1 MARAPAARARTTRA
15 TEPDN
20 VRTRQ
25 LWLTIAVVVLAL
37 WIALPF
43 LTPIAWAAILAI
55 AEWPLYR
62 RALARYP
69 DRPGL
74 IAGGFML
81 ATALLVIVPL
91 SIAAVALASESQNA
105 LGWLKHAQQFGI
117 AAPSWLPGI
126 PLVGDRA
133 TSWWQAHV
141 ASPQAANA
149 LLGTVSAGAVLG
161 WTQTIGG
168 EVAKESALFLVT
180 LVVLFA
186 LLVRGRAIGAQA
198 ALVAQRMFGSFGG
211 DFLARMTGAVRAT
224 VNGTVFVSFGEGA
237 LIGVGYWMAGV
248 PQPLLFATFTI
259 LLALVPFGAWAA
271 FGLASLILIGGGKML
286 AGVLLFGFGVVVM
299 VVGDHAVQPSVIGSA
314 VELPFVLAMIGVFGG
329 LATLGLVGLFIGPVV
344 MAALLLL
351 WREWVTPPAPAPVSS
366 PVRRRTP
373 RASA

>member
-1 MARAPAARARTTRA
+1 MQGRPAADPPGA
-15 TEPDN
+15 
-20 VRTRQ
+20 RTRQ
-25 LWLTIAVVVLAL
+25 LWLTVAVVALSL

-43 LTPIAWAAILAI
+43 LTPLAWAAILAI

-62 RALARYP
+62 RALQRFP
-69 DRPGL
+69 DDPGVV
-74 IAGGFML
+74 AFGFIL
-81 ATALLVIVPL
+81 ATALLVIIPL

-133 TSWWQAHV
+133 ANWWQLHV

-149 LLGTVSAGAVLG
+149 LLGTISAGAVLG

-168 EVAKESALFLVT
+168 EVAKDSALFLVT
-180 LVVLFA
+180 LVVLFS
-186 LLVRGRAIGAQA
+186 LLVRGRAIGMQA
-198 ALVAQRMFGSFGG
+198 GLIAQRMFGAFGG
-211 DFLARMTGAVRAT
+211 DFLERMTGAVRAT

-237 LIGVGYWMAGV
+237 LIGVGYWIAGV
-248 PQPLLFATFTI
+248 PQPLLFATFNI

-271 FGLASLILIGGGKML
+271 FGLASLILIGGGKVI
-286 AGVLLFGFGVVVM
+286 AGALLFGFGVTVM
-299 VVGDHAVQPSVIGSA
+299 LIGDHAVQPTVIGSA
-314 VELPFVLAMIGVFGG
+314 VQLPFVFAMLGVFGG

-351 WREWVTPPAPAPVSS
+351 WREWVAPPPPAPAQ
-366 PVRRRTP
+366 RRAT
-373 RASA
+373 RAPG